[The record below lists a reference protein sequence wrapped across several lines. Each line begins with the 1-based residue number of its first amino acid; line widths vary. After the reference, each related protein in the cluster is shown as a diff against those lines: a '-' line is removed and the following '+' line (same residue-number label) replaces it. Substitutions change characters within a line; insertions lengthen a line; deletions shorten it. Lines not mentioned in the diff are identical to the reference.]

1 MLVLLILGQAV
12 QQIGIYRCVR
22 TAPKRIVLSTF
33 SKVVP
38 CAQQRPP
45 RRRIGVSF
53 WELFLC
59 AYAVKEKVDEKVLVS
74 KVSLPFITLF
84 SLAK

>member
-1 MLVLLILGQAV
+1 M
-12 QQIGIYRCVR
+12 CSHS
-22 TAPKRIVLSTF
+22 TKRIVLSTF

-38 CAQQRPP
+38 HAQWRPP